1 MRRRHL
7 DYKEMKETREIRK
20 NKSDVAIIIMTS
32 MIFAGLYIAL
42 EQPIMEYGRNS
53 EHALFWRFLPVAVI
67 QYGMAGLGI
76 SIVLCKNRESL
87 RQHGLVMKN
96 LLWSAAGC
104 LAVSVPTV
112 LFLYFTGDIHGYLPF
127 QGMFLTKDILKAAF
141 PFDMIGYL
149 VVAVIWGFFEG
160 LYYIVLSDKI
170 NALKAPRGV
179 WNMGALVCAVFA
191 ILIHGMIGTSME
203 VLLEAAATFI
213 LMYGSLVI
221 RDKTGNAWGNILIFF
236 VVWNAL

>member
-1 MRRRHL
+1 MPYRDLKVTGRDKR
-7 DYKEMKETREIRK
+7 
-20 NKSDVAIIIMTS
+20 DVAIIVITS
-32 MIFAGLYIAL
+32 LIFAGLYIAY
-42 EQPIMEYGRNS
+42 EQPIMEYGRNP
-53 EHALFWRFLPVAVI
+53 EHALLWRFLPVAVI

-76 SIVLCKNRESL
+76 SIVLCKNRETL

-104 LAVSVPTV
+104 LAVSVPTI
-112 LFLYFTGDIHGYLPF
+112 LFLYFTGDIHGFLPF
-127 QGMFLTKDILKAAF
+127 QGMFLTEDILYAAF
-141 PFDMIGYL
+141 PCNIIGYL
-149 VVAVIWGFFEG
+149 AVAVIWGFFEG

-170 NALKAPRGV
+170 NALKAPKGV
-179 WNMGALVCAVFA
+179 CNTGALVCAVFA
-191 ILIHGMIGTSME
+191 ILIHGMIGTSAE

-236 VVWNAL
+236 FVWNAL